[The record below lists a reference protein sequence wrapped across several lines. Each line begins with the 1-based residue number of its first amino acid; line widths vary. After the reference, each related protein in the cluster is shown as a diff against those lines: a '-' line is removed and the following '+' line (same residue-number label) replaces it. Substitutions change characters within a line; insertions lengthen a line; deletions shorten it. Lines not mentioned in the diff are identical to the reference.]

1 MTYKLRTLKKWISD
15 NAVPSDERKA
25 FFINLYNCLMIDA
38 LVECSIQ
45 KSDKDGQERTLPV
58 SPLKVNTVKRIF
70 LQFQSFF
77 IFFWLPIHRIFIS
90 KWFFVFKGYAR
101 RRWKYLESK
110 CLQCRRLCPH
120 FGWYR
125 TRNFTWKSTS
135 SFIDQGTAFSQR

>member
-1 MTYKLRTLKKWISD
+1 MTYKLRTLTKWISD

-58 SPLKVNTVKRIF
+58 SPLKVNTVKKKLFDIF
-70 LQFQSFF
+70 
-77 IFFWLPIHRIFIS
+77 HHYRIFIFI
-90 KWFFVFKGYAR
+90 WFCFAFKGYTR
-101 RRWKYLESK
+101 RRWEYLESK
-110 CLQCRRLCPH
+110 CLQCRGICPY

-125 TRNFTWKSTS
+125 TRNFTRKSTS
-135 SFIDQGTAFSQR
+135 SCVDQWTAFSHR